1 MYFRNIM
8 HFFAEFLRPFLMSFK
23 EMNEQ
28 DIITA
33 NNRLDE
39 DIKELLPAIFQVQAK
54 QIQINYKVINSMH
67 DGLELVTIAKEK
79 LK

>member
-8 HFFAEFLRPFLMSFK
+8 HFFAEFHCPFLMSFK

-39 DIKELLPAIFQVQAK
+39 DIKELLPAIFQVQSK
-54 QIQINYKVINSMH
+54 QIQINSKVINSMH
-67 DGLELVTIAKEK
+67 GGLELVTIAKEK

>member
-1 MYFRNIM
+1 
-8 HFFAEFLRPFLMSFK
+8 
-23 EMNEQ
+23 MNEQ

-39 DIKELLPAIFQVQAK
+39 DIKELLLAIFQVQTK

-67 DGLELVTIAKEK
+67 DSLELVTIAKEK

>member
-1 MYFRNIM
+1 
-8 HFFAEFLRPFLMSFK
+8 
-23 EMNEQ
+23 MNEQ

-39 DIKELLPAIFQVQAK
+39 DIKELLPAIFQVQSK
-54 QIQINYKVINSMH
+54 QIQIKYKVINSMH